1 MMDVDEVET
10 TVKSLKRRLD
20 LVEAKLDNA
29 NHILGLLVE
38 ALRNPSNAVAVN
50 KVVRVIL
57 KERMGF
63 PLF

>member
-1 MMDVDEVET
+1 MDIDEVEI
-10 TVKSLKRRLD
+10 TVKSLRRRLD
-20 LVEAKLDNA
+20 QVEAKLDNA

-38 ALRNPSNAVAVN
+38 ALQSPSNAVLVN

-63 PLF
+63 LF

>member
-1 MMDVDEVET
+1 MMDIDEVEI

-38 ALRNPSNAVAVN
+38 ALQSPSNAVLVN

-63 PLF
+63 LF